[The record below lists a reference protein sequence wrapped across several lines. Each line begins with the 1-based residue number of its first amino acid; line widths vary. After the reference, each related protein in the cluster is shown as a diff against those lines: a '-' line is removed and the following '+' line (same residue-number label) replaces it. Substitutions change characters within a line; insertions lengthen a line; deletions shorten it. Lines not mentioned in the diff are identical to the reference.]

1 VNQAQK
7 ALFSILKNILIQA
20 VPDRSQLKR
29 LNAKVELILLCGCE
43 AGGFENLKITQVHL
57 SFCQDFKKFEQHI
70 CGLW

>member
-29 LNAKVELILLCGCE
+29 LNAKVELILLVDYIVSLLCFTM
-43 AGGFENLKITQVHL
+43 ALFAKIEL
-57 SFCQDFKKFEQHI
+57 I
-70 CGLW
+70 RYI